1 MSSNEKR
8 YAAIPLPKVK
18 NFESSGKENDDN
30 LQVRIVSGRVPSGA
44 VMKAFPQGRDVKV
57 VDDLTTF
64 DNGPTP
70 AILVDDLDV
79 LSERQANQREIAAKT
94 SEISRIEEER
104 RSDSAR
110 IEAERK
116 DHATLI
122 LKSIADMQA
131 KHDADN
137 RALQKEIADL
147 KTQVGGLQTTVGN
160 QDEVIG
166 EMNEKLEELEELKE
180 ENGKLVSR
188 VALLENLPRTLNV

>member
-1 MSSNEKR
+1 
-8 YAAIPLPKVK
+8 
-18 NFESSGKENDDN
+18 
-30 LQVRIVSGRVPSGA
+30 
-44 VMKAFPQGRDVKV
+44 MKAFPQGRDVKV

-147 KTQVGGLQTTVGN
+147 QKEIADLKTQVGGLRTTVGN